1 MAADYDA
8 GKISADSMRGYFN
21 RAGNRAQA
29 VLDDPGQADNMLNS
43 QGDDSPYIQHSG
55 LTTANTSELDPM
67 KKQAVQGTLK
77 PVEYEPAPIQ
87 EDELDRI
94 KQLIKR

>member
-1 MAADYDA
+1 MNTKFNQMSSGDTNNDA
-8 GKISADSMRGYFN
+8 F
-21 RAGNRAQA
+21 
-29 VLDDPGQADNMLNS
+29 
-43 QGDDSPYIQHSG
+43 DDSPYIQHSG
-55 LTTANTSELDPM
+55 LNTASTAELDPM

-87 EDELDRI
+87 EDDLDRL

>member
-1 MAADYDA
+1 
-8 GKISADSMRGYFN
+8 
-21 RAGNRAQA
+21 
-29 VLDDPGQADNMLNS
+29 
-43 QGDDSPYIQHSG
+43 
-55 LTTANTSELDPM
+55 M